1 LDQVQKGELGVVDRN
16 LARPVSRRAFLEV
29 LALGSGAAL
38 LSACGPNVPS
48 AAPTAVAAKPAAA
61 ATPAAA
67 VTPVAAAAAAT
78 PAPGVTTAAQP
89 KAGGRLVAAKLG
101 DVANL
106 DGHYWSPNGGLHVW
120 MSYDTLARYDA
131 NLKPQPQLAE
141 SWDVSSDF
149 KQVTV
154 NLRKGVTYH
163 SGREFT
169 ADDVVW
175 NLQRALDPKITVGII
190 TGFFGPDPT
199 FTAKDKYTVVMQT
212 SQPWPTVFDMFHVV
226 NMLDKENTDVGSNTQ
241 TKAVG
246 TGPFVMAEYR
256 QGESMRFTK
265 NPNYWQTGRPYLDEI
280 LVNVR
285 ADAQAMVADL
295 EAGTA
300 NLIYQPTLQ
309 DYQRLKADSKYGAQF
324 LTPAAGMYQIQ
335 PNVTFKPLDDKR
347 VRQALNYALDRKRI
361 TDTVLL
367 GLVGPEDLPWPTT
380 SPAYEADKNARYTFD
395 LDKAKALLAQAGV
408 SNLSL
413 DFVFAPTLPEYATIA
428 QIYQSDL
435 AKIGV
440 TLNVK
445 SMQIAALFDT
455 IHHQTYNGL
464 YTLNDSWAAMEP
476 VSMLA
481 VGASLNP
488 KINNAGFNDESYTQ
502 MVAKTLSEPDAAKR
516 KQMYSQINDFILDQ
530 SFGIPVAPSTSRE
543 VHQSSV
549 QGLEF
554 RLNDVMYMGN
564 VWMG

>member
-1 LDQVQKGELGVVDRN
+1 MKGRQ
-16 LARPVSRRAFLEV
+16 VSRRAFLGTI
-29 LALGSGAAL
+29 ALGTGAAL
-38 LSACGPNVPS
+38 LSACAPIAPAS
-48 AAPTAVAAKPAAA
+48 APTQAVPAQPAVG

-67 VTPVAAAAAAT
+67 AAGQPRSGGKLVT
-78 PAPGVTTAAQP
+78 
-89 KAGGRLVAAKLG
+89 AKLG

-120 MSYDTLARYDA
+120 LAYDTLARYDE

-141 SWDVSSDF
+141 SWDISSDF

-154 NLRKGVTYH
+154 NLRKGVMYH

-175 NLQRALDPKITVGII
+175 NLKRALDPKITVGII
-190 TGFFGPDPT
+190 TGFFGQDPT

-226 NMLDKENTDVGSNTQ
+226 NMLDKDTTDVASNAQ

-246 TGPFVMAEYR
+246 TGPFVFQEYR

-265 NPNYWQTGRPYLDEI
+265 NPSYWQSGKPYLDEI

-285 ADAQAMVADL
+285 SDAQSMVADL
-295 EAGTA
+295 EAGNTH
-300 NLIYQPTLQ
+300 LIFQPTLQ
-309 DYQRLKADSKYGAQF
+309 DFQRLKADARYQAQF

-361 TDTVLL
+361 ADTVLL
-367 GLVGPEDLPWPTT
+367 GLVGPEDLPWPQN
-380 SPAYEADKNARYTFD
+380 SPAYEAAKNSLYAFD
-395 LDKAKALLAQAGV
+395 LDKAKSLLTQAGV
-408 SNLSL
+408 NDLQL
-413 DFVFAPTLPEYATIA
+413 DFVYAPTVPEYATIP

-440 TLNVK
+440 TLNIK
-445 SMQIAALFDT
+445 NMEIAALFDV
-455 IHHQTYNGL
+455 IHHQKYNGF

-476 VSMLA
+476 VSMLS

-488 KINNAGFNDESYTQ
+488 KINNAGFSDDSYTQ
-502 MVAKTLSEPDAAKR
+502 LVAKTAAEPDAAKR
-516 KQMYSQINDFILDQ
+516 KQMYSQLNDFILDQ
-530 SFGIPVAPSTSRE
+530 SFGMPIAPSTSR
-543 VHQSSV
+543 VLSQSSV
-549 QGLEF
+549 KGLEF
-554 RLNDVMYMGN
+554 RMNDVMYLGN
-564 VWMG
+564 VWLS

>member
-1 LDQVQKGELGVVDRN
+1 MKGRQ
-16 LARPVSRRAFLEV
+16 VSRRAFLGTI
-29 LALGSGAAL
+29 ALGSGAAL
-38 LSACGPNVPS
+38 LSACAPIAPS
-48 AAPTAVAAKPAAA
+48 APAPAAATAKPAAGTTPVAA

-67 VTPVAAAAAAT
+67 AA
-78 PAPGVTTAAQP
+78 GQP
-89 KAGGRLVAAKLG
+89 KAGGKLVAAKLG

-120 MSYDTLARYDA
+120 LAYDTLARYDE

-141 SWDVSSDF
+141 SWDVSSDL
-149 KQVTV
+149 KQVTL
-154 NLRKGVTYH
+154 NLRKGVMYH

-175 NLQRALDPKITVGII
+175 NLKRALDPKITVGII
-190 TGFFGPDPT
+190 TGFFGQDPT

-212 SQPWPTVFDMFHVV
+212 SQPWPTVYDMFHVV
-226 NMLDKENTDVGSNTQ
+226 NMLDKDTTDVASNAQ

-246 TGPFVMAEYR
+246 TGPFVLQEYR

-265 NPNYWQTGRPYLDEI
+265 NPNYWQTGKPYLDEI

-285 ADAQAMVADL
+285 SDAQSMVADL
-295 EAGTA
+295 ESGNTQM
-300 NLIYQPTLQ
+300 IYQPTLQ
-309 DYQRLKADSKYGAQF
+309 DFQRLKGDAKYQAQF

-361 TDTVLL
+361 ADTVLL
-367 GLVGPEDLPWPTT
+367 GLVGPEDLPWPQN
-380 SPAYEADKNARYTFD
+380 SPAYEAAKNNMYAFD
-395 LDKAKALLAQAGV
+395 LDKAKTLLSQAGV
-408 SNLSL
+408 SNLQL
-413 DFVFAPTLPEYATIA
+413 DFVYAPTLPEYATIA

-445 SMQIAALFDT
+445 NMEIAALFDV
-455 IHHQTYNGL
+455 IHHQKYNGF

-488 KINNAGFNDESYTQ
+488 KINNAGFSDDSYTQ
-502 MVAKTLSEPDAAKR
+502 LVAKTAAEPDAAKR
-516 KQMYSQINDFILDQ
+516 KQMYSQLNDFILDQ
-530 SFGIPVAPSTSRE
+530 SFGMPIAPSTSR
-543 VHQSSV
+543 VVSQAAV
-549 QGLEF
+549 KGLEF
-554 RLNDVMYMGN
+554 RLNDVMYLGN
-564 VWMG
+564 VWLG